1 MRNFLKLCLKRW
13 RIKEMDYVIVN
24 ANKNVYIRLN
34 DKGSP
39 ETCTKQAAQ
48 KFEKSKAKNILDNL
62 PRSLKRFHFKI
73 QVVPVVSLVQIQ
85 FPLLRKTCRC
95 RFFSCIKIQEME

>member
-1 MRNFLKLCLKRW
+1 
-13 RIKEMDYVIVN
+13 MDYVIVN

-48 KFEKSKAKNILDNL
+48 KFENL
-62 PRSLKRFHFKI
+62 RQKI
-73 QVVPVVSLVQIQ
+73 
-85 FPLLRKTCRC
+85 F
-95 RFFSCIKIQEME
+95 